1 MPEEQE
7 VAAGVATAEPLRM
20 GALLEHFAAL
30 EDPRVERAR
39 AHSLLALV
47 TMALCGV
54 IGGAESWVEIAEV
67 GQVKADWFAT
77 FLDLPNGIP
86 SHDTFGREFAHLDA
100 AQIAAS

>member
-7 VAAGVATAEPLRM
+7 LATRGSQGM
-20 GALLEHFAAL
+20 RTLLEHFAAL

-47 TMALCGV
+47 TIALCGV
-54 IGGAESWVEIAEV
+54 LCGADSWVEIAEF
-67 GQVKADWFAT
+67 GRIKADWFAT

-86 SHDTFGREFAHLDA
+86 SHEPLWAGLCAPGCDA
-100 AQIAAS
+100 V